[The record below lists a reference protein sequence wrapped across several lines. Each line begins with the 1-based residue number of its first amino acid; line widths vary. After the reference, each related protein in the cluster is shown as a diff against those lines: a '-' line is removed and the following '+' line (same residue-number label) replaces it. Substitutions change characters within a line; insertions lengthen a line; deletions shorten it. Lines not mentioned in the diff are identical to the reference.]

1 MTMTSRDVLDV
12 RAKAKRIRRRK
23 RIAYVIYLAIGI
35 FLFFLFWTILS
46 LRVSPWHYDIPPPF
60 NLKALLS
67 IFPPLVQEALVT
79 WLPAVP
85 DANTFQHFIE
95 NLFFSERM
103 KERFVHACPSLAEET
118 ALITQLPDYCFGYA
132 LHLLETTRNILI
144 GAALG
149 TIFGLSLGLGSLV
162 FPKIAQVFTPVASF
176 FGTAPIFIAAPFFV
190 IWFGVEIPLLTTIG
204 LVTFYTTLLMYFFS
218 RRAAEN
224 IPVGI
229 VESALTLGGSPRTIF
244 RWVYLPGTVPEIA
257 GGFRIALAGAWGLG
271 VLVEVLGIQIGGGHL
286 IDIWRFALGLIEA
299 PSALVALIMFFGV
312 LAVVVDGILVV
323 IIRFITRWSEAGHR
337 LGL

>member
-1 MTMTSRDVLDV
+1 MTMTTTDVLDV
-12 RAKAKRIRRRK
+12 RAKAKRAK
-23 RIAYVIYLAIGI
+23 RERQIAYVIYLTLGI
-35 FLFFLFWTILS
+35 LLFLALWWVLS
-46 LRVSPWHYDIPPPF
+46 LEGAPWTWLGLEESPLYYDIPPPYDT
-60 NLKALLS
+60 
-67 IFPPLVQEALVT
+67 VR
-79 WLPAVP
+79 
-85 DANTFQHFIE
+85 HFWE
-95 NLFFSERM
+95 NLLFSERM
-103 KERFVHACPSLAEET
+103 KERFVHACPSLAES
-118 ALITQLPDYCFGYA
+118 AARITDLPDYCFGYV

-149 TIFGLSLGLGSLV
+149 TIFGLSAGLGSLV

-190 IWFGVEIPLLTTIG
+190 IWFGVEIPLMTTIG

-224 IPVGI
+224 ISVGI
-229 VESALTLGGSPRTIF
+229 VESALTLGGSPRSIF
-244 RWVYLPGTVPEIA
+244 RWVYMPGTVPEIA

-286 IDIWRFALGLIEA
+286 IDTWRFALGLVEA
-299 PSALVALIMFFGV
+299 PAALVALIVFFGV
-312 LAVVVDGILVV
+312 LAVAVDGILVV
-323 IIRFITRWSEAGHR
+323 IIRFITRWSEAGSR